1 MIAYIRGVVAETTG
15 NSVIM
20 ETAGGVAYELFVTL
34 ADADAVGPGEE
45 ARFYTYLQVKE
56 DGVSLF
62 GFLSRK
68 DLEVFRLLITVS
80 GVGPKSGLAILSS
93 VGTEELRIAI
103 ATEDVKRI
111 SSAPGVG
118 KKTAERLIV
127 ELKDKISVAEVIES
141 FSEKKPDLGQPVT
154 KEQKALRESVLQV
167 LVALGYSQKE
177 ALTAVNAVEL
187 TEDMTEDELTRL
199 SLRQLG

>member
-1 MIAYIRGVVAETTG
+1 MIAYIRGAVAETTG

-20 ETAGGVAYELFVTL
+20 ETAGGVAYELFVTP

>member
-1 MIAYIRGVVAETTG
+1 MGKKRDFIHT
-15 NSVIM
+15 
-20 ETAGGVAYELFVTL
+20 
-34 ADADAVGPGEE
+34 
-45 ARFYTYLQVKE
+45 
-56 DGVSLF
+56 LF

-68 DLEVFRLLITVS
+68 DLEVFKLLITVS

-93 VGTEELRIAI
+93 VGTEELQIAI

-141 FSEKKPDLGQPVT
+141 FSEKKPDIRQAVT

-177 ALTAVNAVEL
+177 AMTAVNAVEL